1 MITES
6 SLAQNNTTPTVNEA
20 TGDVADAVVPD
31 SAVHA
36 DDYKDWLEKA
46 ADVCGQE
53 MKGDID
59 PVHKQAEN
67 LAPTADLLASQL
79 GLENIDEITS
89 LIDEEDENQLNK
101 IDEESRQYN
110 FTAED
115 VGICNSESSYS
126 PALENAWINVERFKD
141 NVERLDLYDQEAKE
155 IILGLENAGVIDF
168 DTATKLKER
177 IPGALDNVNIKMFT
191 RLPSKVGYSAAR
203 EGSLAGKIIIGGLI
217 IAGSI
222 YLIYKIL
229 SWTIDGIKAIAKIIK
244 RTRERRKNYKRTYE
258 KVSEEIFN
266 AEDIDLDKMAKAL
279 FNDPT
284 SEVKAKMKAAG
295 RQPTELREIKWRDTK
310 DFANLITPLIQMHVD
325 DIDGSNINIFNEQL
339 ETLVEKV
346 HDSMAFAH
354 EILDGVN
361 ASPGNEL
368 NALIINQG
376 LNEDLSF
383 VNEFI
388 NELGIQITFSN
399 SSNVERLKAIYE
411 WLDERIKPMFGYK
424 LNKAPSVKMI
434 SALGDVRFNILDDE
448 FASQISVIRETLNPK
463 GKKTIVEAD
472 TPDEAQIRK
481 EIIKDI
487 TVTFMALSNVI
498 RAIYHY
504 TLYIESVIVAED
516 QFINKVKKFTVP
528 A

>member
-6 SLAQNNTTPTVNEA
+6 SLMQDNSAATVGDV
-20 TGDVADAVVPD
+20 TKDVADAVVPD
-31 SAVHA
+31 SAVQV
-36 DDYKDWLEKA
+36 DDYKGWLEKA
-46 ADVCGQE
+46 ADVCGHE

-59 PVHKQAEN
+59 PVQKQAEN
-67 LAPTADLLASQL
+67 IAPMADSLASQL
-79 GLENIDEITS
+79 GLENIDEVSS
-89 LIDEEDENQLNK
+89 LIDEEDDIQLNK

-115 VGICNSESSYS
+115 VGLCNSESSFS
-126 PALENAWINVERFKD
+126 PALENAWLNVERFKD
-141 NVERLDLYDQEAKE
+141 NVERLDLHDQEAGE

-168 DTATKLKER
+168 DTASKLKQR

-191 RLPSKVGYSAAR
+191 RLPSRVGYNAAR
-203 EGSLAGKIIIGGLI
+203 EGSLAGKVIIGGLI

-244 RTRERRKNYKRTYE
+244 RMRDRRKNYKRTYE
-258 KVSEEIFN
+258 KVSDEIFN
-266 AEDIDLDKMAKAL
+266 AEDIDLEKMAKAL

-284 SEVKAKMKAAG
+284 SEVKAKMKATG

-310 DFANLITPLIQMHVD
+310 DFANLITPLIQTHVD
-325 DIDGSNINIFNEQL
+325 DIDGTNVKIFNERL
-339 ETLVEKV
+339 EVLVEKV
-346 HDSMAFAH
+346 HESIGFAH
-354 EILDGVN
+354 EILESIN
-361 ASPGNEL
+361 AAPGHEL
-368 NALIINQG
+368 NSSIINQA
-376 LNEDLSF
+376 LNEELVF
-383 VNEFI
+383 ANEFI
-388 NELGIQITFSN
+388 NELGIQISFTNPSN
-399 SSNVERLKAIYE
+399 AERLKAVYE
-411 WLDERIKPMFGYK
+411 WLDERIKPMFGFK

-434 SALGDVRFNILDDE
+434 SALADVRFNILNDE
-448 FASQISVIRETLNPK
+448 FANQITVIRETLNPK
-463 GKKTIVEAD
+463 AKKTVVEAD
-472 TPDEAQIRK
+472 TPEEAQVRK

-487 TVTFMALSNVI
+487 TVTFMTLSNVI

-504 TLYIESVIVAED
+504 TLYIESVIIAED